1 MRALFAP
8 LWAALVL
15 CATAALAQS
24 ETPNLCDGTKI
35 GECRTLTLHYSKPLY
50 PFPKDQDRADRLIGI
65 ALSEGKSTCHAG
77 DFSECFNWVNLV
89 QQQAQTDSSV
99 RPEQATILLLQT
111 TAQACEAGDPA
122 GCYWQAQGLRKMG
135 DARPAKPTEQELL
148 TKAKTLAQ
156 TEAAGLRPACATGD
170 ALACGALGVL
180 INNYDLP
187 QQAPLEHLDLLT
199 KGCLAGADNACLS
212 LGSAAR
218 GLDPQNPDEAPS
230 RSQIINRLEN
240 QCDAGR
246 GQICRLLATQILN
259 LSSVDDFIGY
269 ATKACDGDD
278 ALGCSAIGMTRLEQ
292 YRQSQDTALL
302 IKATAALTKACDLDA
317 TLACHALEH
326 IPAQ

>member
-1 MRALFAP
+1 MRAFLAA
-8 LWAALVL
+8 LWTALVL
-15 CATAALAQS
+15 CTTAAFAQS

-35 GECRTLTLHYSKPLY
+35 GECRTLALHYSQPLY
-50 PFPKDQDRADRLIGI
+50 PFPQDRDRADRLIGI
-65 ALSEGKSTCHAG
+65 ALTKGKSTCRAG
-77 DFSECFNWVNLV
+77 DFPECFNWVNLV
-89 QQQAQTDSSV
+89 QQQAQTNASV

-156 TEAAGLRPACATGD
+156 TKAAGLRPACAAGD
-170 ALACGALGVL
+170 ALACGAVGVL
-180 INNYDLP
+180 IHTYDLP
-187 QQAPLEHLDLLT
+187 QQAPYEQLDLLT
-199 KGCLAGADNACLS
+199 KGCLAGADDACLP

-218 GLDPQNPDEAPS
+218 SLDPKNPDEAPV
-230 RSQIINRLEN
+230 RRRLIDRLEA
-240 QCDAGR
+240 QCDTGQ
-246 GQICRLLATQILN
+246 GQICRILANRILK

-302 IKATAALTKACDLDA
+302 AKATAALTKACDLDA

-326 IPAQ
+326 ITPQ